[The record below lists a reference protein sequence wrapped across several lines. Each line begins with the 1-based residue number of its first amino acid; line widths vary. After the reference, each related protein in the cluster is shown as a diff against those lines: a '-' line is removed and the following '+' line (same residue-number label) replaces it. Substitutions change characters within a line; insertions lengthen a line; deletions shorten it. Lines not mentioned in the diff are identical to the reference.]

1 MLLEFLGPMTTGPF
15 WSPRKL
21 LARLQSLSPDEQR
34 LKALELFGLDQVYHR
49 ESRPDR
55 AGRLWRVLCA
65 NLLAAA
71 HYRPRHYDGQVIIFR
86 AAATRSHDHA
96 LGWGKFTSE
105 VESHELAG

>member
-1 MLLEFLGPMTTGPF
+1 MTTGPF
-15 WSPRKL
+15 SSPRKL

-71 HYRPRHYDGQVIIFR
+71 RYRPRHYDGQVIDLPGCRHSICTT
-86 AAATRSHDHA
+86 TRSA
-96 LGWGKFTSE
+96 GASSQARWNPTSWP
-105 VESHELAG
+105 AIT